1 MERVYFEY
9 NSRSSIQSVQII
21 ATRVGALWGV
31 VTPRDTTVSDP
42 VHPVNGNTC

>member
-1 MERVYFEY
+1 MGRVYFEY
-9 NSRSSIQSVQII
+9 NSRSSVQIM

-31 VTPRDTTVSDP
+31 VTPRDTTMSDP